1 MAEGT
6 TIPLNKIKQ
15 LTGKNYHVW
24 TLKVKAVLKV
34 LKLCREVIEAEAPP
48 ESDNPEFAEGKRR
61 FHWENKNDEAF
72 GIVTILSDKQAG

>member
-1 MAEGT
+1 M
-6 TIPLNKIKQ
+6 
-15 LTGKNYHVW
+15 
-24 TLKVKAVLKV
+24 LKV